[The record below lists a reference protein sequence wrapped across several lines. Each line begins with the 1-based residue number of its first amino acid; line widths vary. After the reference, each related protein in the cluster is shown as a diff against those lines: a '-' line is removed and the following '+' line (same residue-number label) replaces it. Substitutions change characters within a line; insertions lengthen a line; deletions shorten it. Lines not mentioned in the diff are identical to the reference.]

1 MPTQPGSFP
10 SDVSIAETIQSFDAA
25 RDSLP
30 LKRDWETP
38 SLEMIALD
46 ETESGAFFATAEL
59 TSPLNAQPLPS

>member
-10 SDVSIAETIQSFDAA
+10 SNGSIAETIPSFDAA
-25 RDSLP
+25 PDSHRS
-30 LKRDWETP
+30 KQEWETP
-38 SLEMIALD
+38 ALEMIALD